1 MSAIDLLNH
10 PAWQPEHL
18 GRPLPNSTHAVSF
31 ALPRWSDVVGYEE
44 KTPAVT
50 GHITT
55 GYPRFVIHPLVA
67 EMAKRLA
74 DGKPWCLPSP
84 SPRAAKQACDF
95 VCRTSS
101 QPAEIVTRE
110 DWQGVA
116 TTEEGYAALRAFW
129 QHTGL
134 IVSSREAEDRL
145 AGRPADP
152 GSGAIRKSLR
162 QQLAGFYG
170 CEEHDVF
177 LAPTGMA
184 AQWAALQVLMQ
195 RAPGLPTAQF
205 GFPYVDT
212 LKLQQKLGH
221 GGVLL
226 HDLEHIETELK
237 AEASKQPLAGAFC
250 EIPGNPLL
258 GSTNLRR
265 VVPILRQMR
274 VPLVVDDV
282 VATPYNIDLSGYAD
296 LVVTSLTKFIVGN
309 CEAMGGALICNPRS
323 PYYRELHALAQA
335 QHEELLWG
343 EDARVLDREARDFP
357 RRMALHNRNGL
368 IIAERLRAHPGVERV
383 WYPKWEFTEAYEAV
397 RRPAGGY
404 GALITFLPRD
414 AEHRS
419 PAVFDRLEVSKGPSL
434 GTVFTLACP
443 FTLLAHYTELDW
455 AEACGVSRHLIRIS
469 VGLEDPDLL
478 WTRMER
484 ALA

>member
-1 MSAIDLLNH
+1 MAADDLLNH
-10 PAWQPEHL
+10 PAWQPGCL
-18 GRPLPNSTHAVSF
+18 GQPLPNSTHAVSF

-44 KTPAVT
+44 KTPSVT
-50 GHITT
+50 EHIKT
-55 GYPRFVIHPLVA
+55 GYPRFVIHPLVT
-67 EMAKRLA
+67 EMAQHLGN
-74 DGKPWCLPSP
+74 GKPWCLPFP
-84 SPRAAKQACDF
+84 SAGAAHQACDF
-95 VCRTSS
+95 VRRSGS
-101 QPAEIVTRE
+101 QPAETVARSG
-110 DWQGVA
+110 WHGVR
-116 TTEEGYAALRAFW
+116 TNEEGYAALRAFW

-134 IVSSREAEDRL
+134 IVSSREAEARL
-145 AGRPADP
+145 AGRTPDP
-152 GSGAIRKSLR
+152 DSGAIRQSLR
-162 QQLAGFYG
+162 SQFADLYG

-184 AQWAALQVLMQ
+184 AQWAALQVLME

-212 LKLQQKLGH
+212 FKLQQKLGF

-237 AEASKQPLAGAFC
+237 AVASGRQLAGAFC

-265 VVPILRQMR
+265 VTPILRELR

-282 VATPYNIDLSGYAD
+282 VATPFNVDLGAYAD
-296 LVVTSLTKFIVGN
+296 MVVTSLTKFIVGN

-323 PYYRELHALAQA
+323 PYYRQLHALARA
-335 QHEELLWG
+335 RHEDLLWG
-343 EDARVLDREARDFP
+343 GDARVLDRQARDFP

-368 IIAERLRAHPGVERV
+368 ILAERLRSHPAIERV

-414 AEHRS
+414 AERRS

-469 VGLEDPDLL
+469 AGLEDPDLL
-478 WTRMER
+478 WTRIER

>member
-1 MSAIDLLNH
+1 MPTANLLDH
-10 PAWQPEHL
+10 PAWKAENL
-18 GRPLPNSTHAVSF
+18 GQPLPDSTHAVSF
-31 ALPRWSDVVGYEE
+31 ALPRWCDVVGYEE
-44 KTPAVT
+44 KIPSVT
-50 GHITT
+50 SRITT
-55 GYPRFVIHPLVA
+55 GYPRFVIHPLVM
-67 EMAKRLA
+67 EMGKQLA
-74 DGKPWCLPSP
+74 NGKPWCLPFP
-84 SPRAAKQACDF
+84 SPRASNQAAEF
-95 VCRTSS
+95 VRRACS
-101 QPAEIVTRE
+101 QPAEVVARG
-110 DWQGVA
+110 DWQGVQ
-116 TTEEGYAALRAFW
+116 TNEEGFAALRAFW

-134 IVSSREAEDRL
+134 IVSSREAEARL
-145 AGRPADP
+145 AGRAAE
-152 GSGAIRKSLR
+152 SEAEATRKSLR

-170 CEEHDVF
+170 CAEHDVF

-212 LKLQQKLGH
+212 FKLQQKLGN
-221 GGVLL
+221 GGRLL

-237 AEASKQPLAGAFC
+237 AEASKQAFAGAFC

-282 VATPYNIDLSGYAD
+282 VATPFNIDLSGYAD
-296 LVVTSLTKFIVGN
+296 LIVTSLTKFIVGN

-323 PYYRELHALAQA
+323 PHYPELHALARA
-335 QHEELLWG
+335 QHEDLLWG
-343 EDARVLDREARDFP
+343 GDALVLDREARDFP
-357 RRMALHNRNGL
+357 RRMALHNQNGL
-368 IIAERLRAHPGVERV
+368 ILAERLRAHPAVERA

-397 RRPAGGY
+397 RRPTGGY

-414 AEHRS
+414 AERRS
-419 PAVFDRLEVSKGPSL
+419 PAVFDRLEISKGPSL
-434 GTVFTLACP
+434 GTVFTIACP
-443 FTLLAHYTELDW
+443 FTLLAHYTELEW

-478 WTRMER
+478 WSRIEP
-484 ALA
+484 ALG